1 MSSTP
6 QTPEN
11 GLTELSRSAAR
22 HVWHHA
28 TQVAAYADQG
38 PLMLVEGRGATV
50 TDAFG
55 REYIDGTA
63 ILGVTQIGHG
73 RKDMAEVIAAQVQKL
88 EYASLANGFSHV
100 PAAELALRLESLTPG
115 ALQVSYFACSGSE
128 ANDTAIKM
136 ARQYHARRGNPSRT
150 KIIGRRHSYHG
161 VTMGAVSATGIP
173 PLREAAAPLVPGFSH
188 VVEPYVYRSQSVL
201 GCDPS
206 EVGEK
211 AAAALETE
219 ILWQGPET
227 VAAFIGEPIQLPQ
240 TIKVPPADYWP
251 RIQEIC
257 RRYGVLLITDEVFN
271 GFGRTG
277 KWFASEHFGIEPDI
291 MVVSKGLTSGYIPL
305 SAAIATA
312 EVYDAFWGGPQDAFA
327 HAGTYSGHPVACAAA
342 LKNLDIMED
351 EQLVQRSAVM
361 GGRLRRGLEELRDRP
376 IVGNV
381 SGEGLMLSV
390 ELVND
395 QETRE
400 PLSTEVGVTIK
411 NRMQELGVLGRFLP
425 NSLYYYPPLVVTE
438 EQVDRLVE
446 VTAQAIDEVTGH
458 SAAGRLT
465 AAAQA

>member
-1 MSSTP
+1 MSSSGSDARETDVV
-6 QTPEN
+6 
-11 GLTELSRSAAR
+11 ELSRSAAR

-28 TQVAAYADQG
+28 TQVAAYAETG

-50 TDAFG
+50 TDGFG

-100 PAAELALRLESLTPG
+100 PATELALRLADLTPG
-115 ALQVSYFACSGSE
+115 SLQASYFACSGSE

-136 ARQYHARRGNPSRT
+136 ARQYHARRGNPSRV
-150 KIIGRRHSYHG
+150 KIIGRRNSYHG
-161 VTMGAVSATGIP
+161 VTMGAVSATGMQ
-173 PLREAAAPLVPGFSH
+173 PLRQAAAPLVPGFSH
-188 VVEPYVYRSQSVL
+188 IVEPYVYRSQSVL
-201 GCDPS
+201 GCDAS
-206 EVGEK
+206 EVGER
-211 AAAALETE
+211 AAAALEAE

-291 MVVSKGLTSGYIPL
+291 LVVSKGLTSGYLPL

-312 EVYDAFWGGPQDAFA
+312 EVYDAFWGGPADAFA

-342 LKNLDIMED
+342 LKNLDIIED
-351 EQLVQRSAVM
+351 EQLVDRSARM
-361 GGRLRRGLEELRDRP
+361 GERLRHGLEQLRDRP
-376 IVGNV
+376 LVGNV

-390 ELVND
+390 ELVSD
-395 QETRE
+395 QETKQ
-400 PLSTEVGVTIK
+400 PLPNEIGTFIK
-411 NRMQELGVLGRFLP
+411 DRMQELGVLGRFLP
-425 NSLYYYPPLVVTE
+425 NSLYYYPPLVITE
-438 EQVDRLVE
+438 EQVDRLIE
-446 VTAQAIDEVTGH
+446 VTAQALDDAGERIQGSRV
-458 SAAGRLT
+458 AAPR
-465 AAAQA
+465 